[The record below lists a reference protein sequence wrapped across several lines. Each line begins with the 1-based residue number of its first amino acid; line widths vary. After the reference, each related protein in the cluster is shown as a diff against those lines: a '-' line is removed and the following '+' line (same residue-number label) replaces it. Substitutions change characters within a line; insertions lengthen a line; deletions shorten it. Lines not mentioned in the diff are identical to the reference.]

1 MQGQMP
7 STVYRKHYWVDGICF
22 QKVKD
27 KMTRSNLTIADILTW
42 IFENREDMDSMDS
55 INKMTFPFT
64 TRYDDLYGKKG
75 KK

>member
-1 MQGQMP
+1 
-7 STVYRKHYWVDGICF
+7 
-22 QKVKD
+22 
-27 KMTRSNLTIADILTW
+27 MTKSNLTIADILTW

-55 INKMTFPFT
+55 INKMTFSFT